1 MSKSVVQIS
10 ARVTPETKVLLDRRV
25 RESGIKKERL
35 IEDALR
41 EYLAALDELPD
52 DAIVRR
58 HVVVSA
64 HSTKTILR
72 HLKDVLKPSDA
83 LKALMHGD

>member
-1 MSKSVVQIS
+1 MSKPAVQIS
-10 ARVTPETKVLLDRRV
+10 ARVAPETKQLLDRRV
-25 RESGIKKERL
+25 RELGIKKERL

-41 EYLAALDELPD
+41 QHLAALDELPD

-64 HSTKTILR
+64 ESTKAVLR
-72 HLKDVLKPSDA
+72 HLKGTPTPSDA
-83 LKALMHGD
+83 LKALMRED

>member
-1 MSKSVVQIS
+1 MSKLAVQIS
-10 ARVTPETKVLLDRRV
+10 ARVAPETKDLLDRRV

-41 EYLAALDELPD
+41 EHLAALDELSD

-58 HVVVSA
+58 HVVISA
-64 HSTKTILR
+64 KSTKAVLR
-72 HLKDVLKPSDA
+72 HLKGTVQPSDA
-83 LKALMHGD
+83 LRALMRED